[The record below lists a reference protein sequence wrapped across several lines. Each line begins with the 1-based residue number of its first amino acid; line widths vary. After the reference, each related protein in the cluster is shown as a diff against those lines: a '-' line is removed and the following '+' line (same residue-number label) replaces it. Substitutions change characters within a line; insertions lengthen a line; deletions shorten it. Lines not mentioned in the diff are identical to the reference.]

1 MKPVLPV
8 SALFGIVLSTPA
20 VAEPVQST
28 KESPI
33 VVTASRTSETADD
46 SLASVTVITRED
58 IQKSQAREVA
68 DLLKMQAGID
78 ISKNGGAGAVTN
90 VFTRGTNSN
99 HTLFLIDGMRVSSAT
114 TGTFPLESL
123 TLNDIDRIEI
133 VRGPRSTQYG
143 SEAIGG
149 IIHIFTRK
157 NESHHV
163 RIGAG
168 SFGTQQASAGLV
180 IGKKHRLRLNG
191 GYEQADSFSS
201 TNSNAGF
208 FYNPNNNPYRKS
220 NANIGYSTDIDD
232 SMQLEITAW
241 GSNGQTVFDE
251 DASTQGV
258 SDSINRNIS
267 GNFNQQVNDIWSHKL
282 LLGSY
287 YDNLITTSSFPS
299 DITTERMQLDWQ
311 HDIALSDSYLL
322 LAGFTRYEDK
332 ATNIDTS
339 VPTNV
344 YDQRIDNNAVFANLS
359 YSGESHD
366 FLFSLREDNH
376 SAFGSATTG
385 LASWGVKV
393 TPDMRVT
400 ATISNAF
407 RAPSINELYHP
418 GFDFGGGPPLFYS
431 GNPNLKP
438 ETSDGGEVG
447 LRWNINKQQR
457 LQATYFTNWIK
468 NLIAYEDGATFD
480 AINIGRARTE
490 GLELQH
496 TLQASNWSLNTNLT
510 VQRATNKVNGQELI
524 RRPREKLS
532 MTVGHD
538 FTKDTSARFE
548 VLYSSS
554 RLDGFGTLTKLPA
567 YTLFNLATRFKVDKQ
582 VWLDAR
588 MDNITNEQY
597 ELASGFN
604 TPDRSIYIGISYE
617 SD

>member
-8 SALFGIVLSTPA
+8 SALVGIILSTPT
-20 VAEPVQST
+20 VAEPTQST

-58 IQKSQAREVA
+58 IQQSQAREVA

-78 ISKNGGAGAVTN
+78 ISKNGGAGALTN
-90 VFTRGTNSN
+90 IFTRGTNSN
-99 HTLFLIDGMRVSSAT
+99 HTLVLIDGMRVSSAT

-157 NESHHV
+157 NKSHYA

-180 IGKKHRLRLNG
+180 VGKKHRLRING
-191 GYEQADSFSS
+191 GYEQADGFSS
-201 TNSNAGF
+201 TNPNAGF
-208 FYNPNNNPYRKS
+208 FYNPNNNPHRKS

-232 SMQLEITAW
+232 SMQLEISAW
-241 GSNGQTVFDE
+241 GSNGQTVFDQ

-267 GNFNQQVNDIWSHKL
+267 GNFAQQVNDTWSHKL

-287 YDNLITTSSFPS
+287 YDNLVTTSSFPS
-299 DITTERMQLDWQ
+299 DITTERLQLDWQ

-339 VPTNV
+339 IPTTV

-359 YSGESHD
+359 YTGESHD
-366 FLFSLREDNH
+366 FLFSIREDNH

-393 TPDMRVT
+393 TPDMRIT

-418 GFDFGGGPPLFYS
+418 GFPFGGPPLYA

-438 ETSDGGEVG
+438 ETSDGGEIG
-447 LRWNINKQQR
+447 LRWNISKEQKLNV
-457 LQATYFTNWIK
+457 TYFSNWI
-468 NLIAYEDGATFD
+468 NDLITYEGTNFQ
-480 AINIGRARTE
+480 AINIDQARTK
-490 GLELQH
+490 GLEIQH
-496 TLQASNWSLNTNLT
+496 SLRENKWTFDTNITLQ
-510 VQRATNKVNGQELI
+510 RAYDAETRLDLI
-524 RRPREKLS
+524 RRPREKIGMTLS
-532 MTVGHD
+532 HAHN
-538 FTKDTSARFE
+538 KDASSRLE
-548 VLYSSS
+548 LLYSSE
-554 RLDGFGTLTKLPA
+554 RLDGSNKDTVLHS

-582 VWLDAR
+582 IWLDAR
-588 MDNITNEQY
+588 MDNITNKQY
-597 ELASGFN
+597 ELARGFN
-604 TPDRSIYIGISYE
+604 TPDRSIFIGITYE
-617 SD
+617 VN